1 MKTMNI
7 LVIGAGAVGGVI
19 AGVLTR
25 KKIRVDVAC
34 DSADLA
40 EKLRNEGLILTI
52 RKRTRRIKLNA
63 YPSVE
68 ATPGNYQFI
77 LLATKAHQMEVPALQ
92 ALEKLAP
99 TGLLV
104 SLQDGFCEERLARLA
119 GSNRVIGAILGWGAT
134 QHEPGFV
141 EMTSKGEMLIGNL
154 NGTDDKRLDELQ
166 YLLDFVT
173 HTEVVSNIKEQVFSK
188 LVINSCVT
196 TLGLIS
202 GQKIGKLLLNIKA
215 RKIILKIIEEAVN
228 VAQSLKIQI
237 PDFAGRLNYYQ
248 IIQNN
253 NKLNLLSNHLRIL
266 LFGLKYRNVKSSGL
280 QSIERGEPSEIDVLN
295 GHILLKSAETGM
307 PTPVN
312 QLLVKMVH
320 EIEAGTRKICP
331 QNLDEIFASIQC

>member
-19 AGVLTR
+19 AGILTR
-25 KKIRVDVAC
+25 KNIQVDVAC
-34 DSADLA
+34 DSVNLA
-40 EKLRNEGLILTI
+40 ERLRNEGLILTI

-68 ATPGNYQFI
+68 ATPGNYHFI

-119 GSNRVIGAILGWGAT
+119 GSDRIIGAILGWGAT

-154 NGTDDKRLDELQ
+154 NGTDDQRLDELQ
-166 YLLDFVT
+166 YLLDLVT
-173 HTEVVSNIKEQVFSK
+173 HTEVVSNIKEQVYSK

-215 RKIILKIIEEAVN
+215 RKIILKIIEEAVT

-237 PDFAGRLNYYQ
+237 PDFAGKLNYYQ
-248 IIQNN
+248 LIQNESTIE
-253 NKLNLLSNHLRIL
+253 LLANHLRIL

-295 GHILLKSAETGM
+295 GYILLKSAETGV

-312 QLLVKMVH
+312 QRLVQMVH
-320 EIEAGTRKICP
+320 EIEAGTRKISP

>member
-19 AGVLTR
+19 AGILTR
-25 KKIRVDVAC
+25 KNIQVDVAC
-34 DSADLA
+34 DSVNLA

-68 ATPGNYQFI
+68 ATPGNYHFI

-119 GSNRVIGAILGWGAT
+119 GSDRIIGAILGWGAT
-134 QHEPGFV
+134 QHEPGFI
-141 EMTSKGEMLIGNL
+141 EMTSKGEMLIGKL
-154 NGTDDKRLDELQ
+154 NGTDDQRLDELQ
-166 YLLDFVT
+166 YLLDLVT
-173 HTEVVSNIKEQVFSK
+173 HTEVVSNIKEQVYSK

-215 RKIILKIIEEAVN
+215 RKIILKIIEEAVT

-237 PDFAGRLNYYQ
+237 PDFAGKLNYYQ
-248 IIQNN
+248 LIQNESTIE
-253 NKLNLLSNHLRIL
+253 LLANHLRIL

-295 GHILLKSAETGM
+295 GHILLKSAETGV
-307 PTPVN
+307 PTPMN